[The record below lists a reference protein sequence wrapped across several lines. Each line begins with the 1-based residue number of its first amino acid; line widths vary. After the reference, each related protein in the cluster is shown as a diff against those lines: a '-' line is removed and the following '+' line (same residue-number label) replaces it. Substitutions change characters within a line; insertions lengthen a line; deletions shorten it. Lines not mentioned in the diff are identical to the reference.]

1 MELSNESWKEKLQLM
16 NILPKEN
23 FKLWPTQMSMIKS
36 LDLLKLPDIS
46 IGIHVIGNVFKKL
59 KNLCSIALKNS
70 KTKLGGVDKFVEIGK
85 QQIHDCFRWK
95 KSYARISHSDE
106 ANEVLAQVLQPE
118 VTRTL
123 TFACDQFPKS
133 FNSAWGLTVHCRVH
147 KRKKK

>member
-1 MELSNESWKEKLQLM
+1 MELSNESWIEKLQLM

-59 KNLCSIALKNS
+59 KNLNRETAKSMTALDGQVQDKICSIDKALS
-70 KTKLGGVDKFVEIGK
+70 AMSF
-85 QQIHDCFRWK
+85 
-95 KSYARISHSDE
+95 HSDE
-106 ANEVLAQVLQPE
+106 ANEVLAQVMQPE
-118 VTRTL
+118 VTCTL

-133 FNSAWGLTVHCRVH
+133 FNSAWGLTVQCRVH